1 MIVTRDPRFEATFH
15 NQPMISSAT
24 LLYACKFIDRTGVTY
39 YGKTVPPK
47 YGSNTNTNGYPV
59 MRYAEV
65 VLNWIEAKAELA
77 TMGGAAVTQADLDAS
92 INAIRNRPLDQTAI
106 ARGVKR
112 LLP

>member
-1 MIVTRDPRFEATFH
+1 
-15 NQPMISSAT
+15 MISSAT

-106 ARGVKR
+106 ARGVKDCSHEHKQHSR
-112 LLP
+112 